1 MTREEREALEQRI
14 CNFYYDSAKKSV
26 KTTVNYFKKQN
37 VPQSTIYY
45 VLKKYLQY
53 ETTKD
58 LSRSSRPLKLSK
70 KNLNNIVKS
79 LNNRCGLSQRKIA
92 RRFKMHYSTI
102 SRNLQ
107 RRTSIVRRKRR
118 KAPKMNNEQ
127 QQVRARKN
135 CGKSLYRKL
144 LNGCDLIMDDEK
156 YFKLTGNNVI
166 GNRYFYS
173 TDLLQKATSNVKPN
187 LKQR

>member
-1 MTREEREALEQRI
+1 MTREERESLEQRI

-26 KTTVNYFKKQN
+26 QTMLNYFKKQN
-37 VPQSTIYY
+37 VPQSTICY

-53 ETTKD
+53 GTTKD
-58 LSRSSRPLKLSK
+58 LSRSGRPLKLSK

-79 LNNRCGLSQRKIA
+79 VNNRCGLSQRQIA
-92 RRFKMHYSTI
+92 RRFKVHYSTI
-102 SRNLQ
+102 SCKLQ
-107 RRTSIVRRKRR
+107 RRTSIVIRKHR
-118 KAPKMNNEQ
+118 KALKMNNEQ

-135 CGKSLYRKL
+135 CSKLYRKL

-156 YFKLTGNNVI
+156 YLETMSLEIATSIQLTQLQ
-166 GNRYFYS
+166 
-173 TDLLQKATSNVKPN
+173 LLQKSNSNVKPN